1 VLLAATKPKRTDD
14 GEALP
19 PHTFELLKGRRVDVV
34 ANGFSYQGTL
44 VGADESD
51 LYLKGDLRWLVLPL
65 ATVRSVKEAPVKER
79 PLGTSAPGFADPGDD
94 E

>member
-1 VLLAATKPKRTDD
+1 M
-14 GEALP
+14 
-19 PHTFELLKGRRVDVV
+19 HVV

-44 VGADESD
+44 IGADDQD

-65 ATVRSVKEAPVKER
+65 STVSSVQEAPAKER
-79 PLGTSAPGFADPGDD
+79 GLGVRAPGFGDD